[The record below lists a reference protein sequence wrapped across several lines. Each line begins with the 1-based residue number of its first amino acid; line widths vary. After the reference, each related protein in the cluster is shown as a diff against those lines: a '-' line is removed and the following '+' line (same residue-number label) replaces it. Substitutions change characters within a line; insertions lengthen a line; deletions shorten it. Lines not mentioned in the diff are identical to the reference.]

1 MTVLRF
7 LGKLVA
13 IGLVILLCVTFT
25 VYVLLAYAIDPL
37 SELMTYNGPDKQFR
51 IESRIRELDLN
62 TPPVIRYFKW
72 LAGVAGYL
80 IGRGTLGISIQ
91 NNQPITNELGGAFL
105 TTMSLVLVAI
115 LLAIL
120 FGVAVGMLTAI
131 RQYST
136 FDYLITFVSFFL
148 YSLPAFWVAILLK
161 QYGALGFNDFLR
173 DPSVSLPAILILAL
187 AIAVLV
193 FIVSASGYKKRALYA
208 GFSFLFTGGLLFF
221 CSATGWFAHPGL
233 TVVGVGFLGIAVAFG
248 LTYLSFGSNKSQY
261 VTPGIVSAVMI
272 ALYFAIQWGFYYS
285 TSNWVVLGLAIAV
298 VGIGIAIGYFRGGDD
313 RMTQARNGGLIGLI
327 FFVLFYIDR
336 LMRAFQPYMKNP
348 LINNRPI
355 STTGSVTPNLHAS
368 FLVMSMD
375 SFTHIILPTLT
386 LLLISFAGYTRYT
399 RASMLDVLNADYIR
413 TARAKGLPERTVIM
427 RHAFKNA
434 LIPLATVIP
443 LDIASILGGAI
454 ITETIFGWRGLGVLF
469 QRSLMYSDFNG
480 VIGVLLVTASMTIA
494 ANIVADLL
502 YVVLDPRI
510 RLEQ

>member
-1 MTVLRF
+1 
-7 LGKLVA
+7 
-13 IGLVILLCVTFT
+13 
-25 VYVLLAYAIDPL
+25 
-37 SELMTYNGPDKQFR
+37 
-51 IESRIRELDLN
+51 
-62 TPPVIRYFKW
+62 
-72 LAGVAGYL
+72 
-80 IGRGTLGISIQ
+80 
-91 NNQPITNELGGAFL
+91 
-105 TTMSLVLVAI
+105 
-115 LLAIL
+115 
-120 FGVAVGMLTAI
+120 
-131 RQYST
+131 
-136 FDYLITFVSFFL
+136 
-148 YSLPAFWVAILLK
+148 
-161 QYGALGFNDFLR
+161 
-173 DPSVSLPAILILAL
+173 
-187 AIAVLV
+187 
-193 FIVSASGYKKRALYA
+193 
-208 GFSFLFTGGLLFF
+208 
-221 CSATGWFAHPGL
+221 
-233 TVVGVGFLGIAVAFG
+233 
-248 LTYLSFGSNKSQY
+248 
-261 VTPGIVSAVMI
+261 
-272 ALYFAIQWGFYYS
+272 
-285 TSNWVVLGLAIAV
+285 
-298 VGIGIAIGYFRGGDD
+298 
-313 RMTQARNGGLIGLI
+313 LI

-368 FLVMSMD
+368 FWVMSMD
-375 SFTHIILPTLT
+375 SFTHIVLPTLT

-469 QRSLMYSDFNG
+469 QRSLIYSDFNG